1 MHKFLTG
8 LIAASSL
15 LTSSVPV
22 LASHIPQSKTDD
34 SSPQTTVHWQNDNNS
49 HDTIHLANQTIEEY
63 KIYIRTVPESVRTE
77 ISDYRIKLHKVNQ
90 EKQNLYNKLSFEA
103 QDYLKQ
109 VQVFKKKLKNI
120 INNDGKQKLNNESE
134 S

>member
-8 LIAASSL
+8 LISASSL
-15 LTSSVPV
+15 LTLSVSS
-22 LASHIPQSKTDD
+22 LASTIPQSKTDD
-34 SSPQTTVHWQNDNNS
+34 HNPQTTVHEQND
-49 HDTIHLANQTIEEY
+49 TINLANQTIEEY

-77 ISDYRIKLHKVNQ
+77 ISDYRIKLHKINQ

-120 INNDGKQKLNNESE
+120 INDDSKQKLNNESE
-134 S
+134 Y

>member
-8 LIAASSL
+8 LISASSL
-15 LTSSVPV
+15 LTLSVSS
-22 LASHIPQSKTDD
+22 LASTITQSKTDD
-34 SSPQTTVHWQNDNNS
+34 SNPQTTVHEQND
-49 HDTIHLANQTIEEY
+49 TINLANQTIEEY

-77 ISDYRIKLHKVNQ
+77 ISDYRIKLHKINQ

-120 INNDGKQKLNNESE
+120 INDDSKQKLNNESE
-134 S
+134 Y

>member
-8 LIAASSL
+8 LISASSL
-15 LTSSVPV
+15 LTLSVSS
-22 LASHIPQSKTDD
+22 LASTIPQSKTDD
-34 SSPQTTVHWQNDNNS
+34 SNPQTTVHEQND
-49 HDTIHLANQTIEEY
+49 TINLANQTIEEY

-77 ISDYRIKLHKVNQ
+77 ISDYRIKLHKINQ

-120 INNDGKQKLNNESE
+120 INYDSKQKLNNESE
-134 S
+134 Y

>member
-8 LIAASSL
+8 LISASSL
-15 LTSSVPV
+15 LTLSVSS
-22 LASHIPQSKTDD
+22 LASTIPQSKTDD
-34 SSPQTTVHWQNDNNS
+34 PNPQTTVHEQND
-49 HDTIHLANQTIEEY
+49 TINLANQTIEEY
-63 KIYIRTVPESVRTE
+63 KIYIRIVPESVRTE
-77 ISDYRIKLHKVNQ
+77 ISDYRIKLHKINQ

-120 INNDGKQKLNNESE
+120 INDDSKQKLNNESE
-134 S
+134 Y

>member
-1 MHKFLTG
+1 MHKFLIG

-15 LTSSVPV
+15 LTSSVSV
-22 LASHIPQSKTDD
+22 LASNIPQSKTDD
-34 SSPQTTVHWQNDNNS
+34 SSPQTTVHGQNDNNS
-49 HDTIHLANQTIEEY
+49 HDIIHLANQTIEEY
-63 KIYIRTVPESVRTE
+63 KMYIRTVPESVRTE
-77 ISDYRIKLHKVNQ
+77 ISDYRIKLHKINQ

-120 INNDGKQKLNNESE
+120 INDDSKQKLNNESE
-134 S
+134 Y

>member
-8 LIAASSL
+8 LISASSL
-15 LTSSVPV
+15 LTLSVSS
-22 LASHIPQSKTDD
+22 LASTIPQSKTDD
-34 SSPQTTVHWQNDNNS
+34 PNPQTAVHEQND
-49 HDTIHLANQTIEEY
+49 TINLANQTIEEY

-77 ISDYRIKLHKVNQ
+77 ISDYRIKLHKINQ

-120 INNDGKQKLNNESE
+120 INDDSKQKLNNESE
-134 S
+134 Y

>member
-8 LIAASSL
+8 LISASSL
-15 LTSSVPV
+15 LTLSVSS
-22 LASHIPQSKTDD
+22 LASTIPQSETDD
-34 SSPQTTVHWQNDNNS
+34 SNPQTTVHEQND
-49 HDTIHLANQTIEEY
+49 TINLANQTIEEY

-77 ISDYRIKLHKVNQ
+77 ISDYRIKLHKINQ

-120 INNDGKQKLNNESE
+120 INDDSKQKLNNESE
-134 S
+134 Y